1 MAAAVVAAVK
11 AVVVAVKASA
21 VATYIV
27 ATVAVVGTV
36 SYLSKRSLAK
46 AMREN
51 KDSIQGMTFNVKSP
65 DAARRIIY
73 GQVRVGGVLVYST
86 TEDRVENG
94 KTFENEYLYQVYALA
109 DTAHVHSVTG
119 APQPALSSLVS
130 LAFDKEYIANHTGN
144 NNFIYTS
151 EWAKANTANQQ
162 SDHLKFEFFDGSQT
176 TASPLMLETSDWTSS
191 HILKGV
197 AYVACRFK
205 FDQEKFQQGL
215 PNVSCLV
222 RGRKVYNGAL
232 GTSPDQPETWFYNTN
247 SAACLADYIR
257 DPVYGLG
264 ESQDVFDSA
273 RFSTAISVCA
283 ENISQTPT
291 MKSRYTCNGII
302 NTDQTLQSNIEDLL
316 SSMAGALYYSSGK
329 FIIAPKVPTDSSYYP
344 NVESATVDE
353 DMMVGGVKLVTKSTR
368 RNQYNT
374 VQGKFAS
381 EENKFVVASFPTR
394 QNTSYIADD
403 GQKLTL
409 DITLPFTT
417 NNADAQRI
425 AQITLES
432 SRQQATIQLELSI
445 EAMKFMVG
453 DLINVKYEKF
463 GYNTKTFQI
472 QNMRFVPHAERGIYV
487 QVTALEEDSNA
498 YVWDS
503 SDEIVFQNIQALSR
517 FDGGTVSAPSGIFA
531 EYTVVAD
538 NILNT
543 TPKIAVTINDEPNA
557 FITHYQLYIY
567 PIPAAGV
574 GGHEQYLIDSTEFTL
589 NKDYANRKRHLVDVV
604 DDRTGHYRVAVQA
617 VNILGVYSP
626 VTTFDF
632 EITKQQQNEIS
643 DNSGGTVI
651 IVQQTGALDP
661 EPNEADVEEAK
672 GSPISDNDTVIYQQV
687 DDNNEVIDSV
697 IYEFNSGIKIF
708 NLMAIYSMS
717 HPAYFSNL
725 SRVFVDVWVE
735 ANTGITGGTWSA
747 QVTNTQNGGTQ
758 SLDAHT
764 STTIYDNDLD
774 IQTLYNET
782 VDGYDVYRAND
793 FLVNVQPMSTTRY
806 IGQGRQK
813 AMFRF
818 EVDAQYVNHVSNDY
832 NLMSEYQFRYT
843 IGQAQFN
850 SSPYTVRMQVTN

>member
-1 MAAAVVAAVK
+1 MAQAVVAAVT
-11 AVVVAVKASA
+11 AVVAAVKASA

-27 ATVAVVGTV
+27 ATVAVVGAV
-36 SYLSKRSLAK
+36 SYISKKALAK
-46 AMREN
+46 AQRES

-86 TEDRVENG
+86 TEDRVEG
-94 KTFENEYLYQVYALA
+94 GETFENEYLYQVYAIA
-109 DTAHVHSVTG
+109 DTAHVHSVNG
-119 APQPALSSLVS
+119 SPQPALSSLVS
-130 LAFDKEYIANHTGN
+130 LALDKEYIASHTGN
-144 NNFIYTS
+144 NNFIYIT
-151 EWAKANTANQQ
+151 EWAKENTANQE

-215 PNVSCLV
+215 PNLSFLV
-222 RGRKVYNGAL
+222 RGRKVYTGVV
-232 GTSPDQPETWFYNTN
+232 GTSPDQPETWGYSTN

-273 RFSTAISVCA
+273 RFSTAISICG
-283 ENISQTPT
+283 ENISETST
-291 MKSRYTCNGII
+291 VRRRYSCNGVI

-329 FIIAPKVPTDSSYYP
+329 FIIAPKIPTDSSYYP
-344 NVESATVDE
+344 NVESTTVDE
-353 DMMVGGVKLVTKSTR
+353 DMMVGGVKLVTKATR

-381 EENKFVVASFPTR
+381 EENKYVVASFPTR
-394 QNTSYIADD
+394 QNTGYISDD
-403 GQKLTL
+403 GQQLTL

-432 SRQQATIQLELSI
+432 SRQQATIQLQLSI

-472 QNMRFVPHAERGIYV
+472 QNMRFVPDTQRGIYV
-487 QVTALEEDSNA
+487 EVTALEEDADA
-498 YVWDS
+498 YVWS
-503 SDEIVFQNIQALSR
+503 PSDEIVFQDIKALTR
-517 FDGGTVSAPSGIFA
+517 FDGGTVSAPSGVFA
-531 EYTVVAD
+531 EYTVVSD
-538 NILNT
+538 NVLNR
-543 TPKIAVTINDEPNA
+543 TPKIAVTINDAPNA

-604 DDRTGHYRVAVQA
+604 DDRIGHYRVAVQA

-632 EITKQQQNEIS
+632 EITEQQKNEITDDS
-643 DNSGGTVI
+643 AGTVI

-661 EPNEADVEEAK
+661 EPSEADVEAAK
-672 GSPISDNDTVIYQQV
+672 GSPVGDNDTVIYQQV
-687 DDNNEVIDSV
+687 DDDNEVIDSV
-697 IYEFNSGIKIF
+697 IYQFNSSIKIF
-708 NLMAIYSMS
+708 NNMTLYALSAPS
-717 HPAYFSNL
+717 YFQNL

-735 ANTGITGGTWSA
+735 ATTGSQNGTWSA
-747 QVTNTQNGGTQ
+747 HVTNTQNGGTQ

-782 VDGYDVYRAND
+782 VDGYDVYRGND
-793 FLVNVQPMSTTRY
+793 FLINVQPMSTATY
-806 IGQGRQK
+806 IGSGKQK

-818 EVDAQYVNHVSNDY
+818 EVDSQYVNHVSNDY
-832 NLMSEYQFRYT
+832 ALMSEYEFRYT
-843 IGQAQFN
+843 VGQVQYT
-850 SSPYTVRMQVTN
+850 SSPYTVRMSVTN